1 MKKIL
6 IFSLIVIIVVSCD
19 NNNTSPLP
27 RGYFRIDLPLHEYR
41 WSDSSYPYFF
51 EYPVYSELGKTGSNP
66 GQEYWLNMNYPQFK
80 ATVYLSYKAV
90 DNNLV
95 DYLEDSYTLVSKHIP
110 KAEDIKDSLIID
122 RSRQVFGLTYKIEGS
137 GAASPFQF
145 FVTDSAN
152 HFLRGALYFNIKP
165 NNDSLEPV
173 IDFISK
179 DLEHLVSTIRWNNKQ
194 D

>member
-1 MKKIL
+1 MI
-6 IFSLIVIIVVSCD
+6 SVSCI
-19 NNNTSPLP
+19 NRSATPLP
-27 RGYFRIDLPLHEYR
+27 RGYFRIDLPAHEYR
-41 WSDSSYPYFF
+41 VSDSSYPYYF
-51 EYPVYSELGKTGSNP
+51 EYPVYSELIKHANNP
-66 GQEYWLNMNYPQFK
+66 GQKYWLNIKYPQFK

-90 DNNLV
+90 DDNLV

-122 RSRQVFGLTYKIEGS
+122 RSREVFGLTYKIEGS

-152 HFLRGALYFNIKP
+152 HFVRGALYFNIKP

-173 IDFISK
+173 IDFISN
-179 DLEHLVSTIRWNNKQ
+179 DLEHLVSTLKWNNNPN
-194 D
+194 